1 MPENSDTLRL
11 LRGAFNKEEWNY
23 LSNHESFKL
32 HLAKEDGSTK
42 SYEALVNIGA
52 LLLKQRADLGLER

>member
-1 MPENSDTLRL
+1 MPENSDTIRL

-32 HLAKEDGSTK
+32 HLAEDDGSAK

-52 LLLKQRADLGLER
+52 LLLKQRADLGLEQ